1 MDYFGYNSKKAEPKP
16 KVVERVRE
24 IDPLPIYREP
34 EMDVV
39 ESNLSDTFIGRM
51 KTFWKNR

>member
-39 ESNLSDTFIGRM
+39 EGNLSDTFIGRM